1 MRTGPVVR
9 YRGRGTRRSWTSRS
23 PEIRHFHAR
32 EELADRVSSSPFPV
46 EWPRWQPN
54 SLRTCVLIARRL
66 SQLGERIL
74 REGLTFSS
82 FIVPFNLLL
91 ARSSCIAA
99 IRIVCLRKL
108 IGRSVACPN
117 FMCQAVCEF
126 CGRPDVFLRFGEQ
139 SSVHHSKDKPR
150 REQFYYRLRW
160 LKTSLEYR

>member
-1 MRTGPVVR
+1 MLGGKTGRSGVVLAISSGVAQVATQFSADMR
-9 YRGRGTRRSWTSRS
+9 
-23 PEIRHFHAR
+23 
-32 EELADRVSSSPFPV
+32 LDRAAIV
-46 EWPRWQPN
+46 
-54 SLRTCVLIARRL
+54 TARRAHTP
-66 SQLGERIL
+66 R
-74 REGLTFSS
+74 RTNVF
-82 FIVPFNLLL
+82 FIYRSLQSV
-91 ARSSCIAA
+91 ARSVFVYCSDSN
-99 IRIVCLRKL
+99 RMFLRKL